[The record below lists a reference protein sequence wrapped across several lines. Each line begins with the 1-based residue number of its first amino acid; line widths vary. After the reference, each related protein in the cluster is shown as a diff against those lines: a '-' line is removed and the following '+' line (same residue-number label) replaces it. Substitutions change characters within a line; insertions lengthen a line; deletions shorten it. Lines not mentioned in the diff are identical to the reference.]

1 LIGINSSFNTPPD
14 NPDHYNPVRKV
25 IRMTFPMEIGSVLG
39 TLLLAALVMGVVV
52 LMPVAIGRNLV
63 RGHDYR
69 NRLNSELSSLRLSKM
84 LGFLGIDK
92 NAYLHKQ
99 QTREIRAHMEKCDGC
114 GDKQRCDETLGS
126 QSVSPDVDLGF
137 CANIESLDRQRKDS

>member
-1 LIGINSSFNTPPD
+1 MD
-14 NPDHYNPVRKV
+14 
-25 IRMTFPMEIGSVLG
+25 IGSLLG
-39 TLLLAALVMGVVV
+39 TLVLAALVMGVVV
-52 LMPVAIGRNLV
+52 MMPIAIGRNLV

-69 NRLNSELSSLRLSKM
+69 NRLDSKLASLRLSKM

-92 NAYLHKQ
+92 NAYLHQ
-99 QTREIRAHMEKCDGC
+99 QQAREIRAHMERCEGC

-137 CANIESLDRQRKDS
+137 CANIDSLETVRKGS